1 MQTVKTFIQKW
12 SRKKRSYV
20 ILAVFVLAIF
30 LILKPKV
37 DTMVTVDT
45 VKLQDLES
53 TVLASGEITSS
64 TDLSLSFNST
74 GVVKTMNVK
83 VGDKV
88 YKGKVLATLDGGTAY
103 GSLKSAEGTVK
114 AAQARYDKLLAGT
127 SNEEINL
134 AEVALKNAQLDLE
147 NTKRQQDTLVANA
160 KKNLLNGGLE
170 AISENNSSAN
180 APTIS
185 GVYTGS
191 TEGSYLVI
199 TYSTGAGN
207 YSSVSGLSNGG
218 GQIPNSGS
226 TALGAE
232 GLYIAFPA
240 GYSTSSG
247 NWIVNIPNKKSSV
260 YLTNLNAYNVTL
272 ETRTNTVS
280 SAESLV
286 NARSAE
292 LAVKKASARNFELDL
307 AKADVLSAQ
316 GGLESARAT
325 YNNTIIYAPA
335 SGTITQVDV
344 KLGELAQAQKA
355 IIVLEDV
362 DNLYLEASINEADII
377 KISPDQKVTFSI
389 DSFGADSNFE
399 GKVIHIDPGA
409 STSDGIVNYKIKVS
423 IENLDKRI
431 RPGMNA
437 DLKVLLNKKDNVLV
451 VPQLALIE
459 RDGKTYIRIITDEKR
474 KTYKEQE
481 VTTGLEGDGNLIEVT
496 SGVKEGQSI
505 ALVSKN

>member
-64 TDLSLSFNST
+64 TDLSLSFNGT

-103 GSLKSAEGTVK
+103 GSLKSAEGAVK
-114 AAQARYDKLLAGT
+114 AAQAKYDKLLAGT
-127 SNEEINL
+127 SSEEINL
-134 AEVALKNAQLDLE
+134 AEVSLKNAQLDLE
-147 NTKRQQDTLVANA
+147 NTKRQQDTLVENA
-160 KKNLLNGGLE
+160 RKNLLNGGLV
-170 AISENNSSAN
+170 AVSENNTN
-180 APTIS
+180 TTAPTIS
-185 GVYTGS
+185 GTYNRTN
-191 TEGSYLVI
+191 EGSYKI
-199 TYSTGAGN
+199 GTYAAGAGN
-207 YSSVSGLSNGG
+207 YFSVSGLSTGG
-218 GQIPNSGS
+218 GQINTSNSLPLGS
-226 TALGAE
+226 D
-232 GLYIAFPA
+232 GLYIMFPV
-240 GYSTSSG
+240 GFSVSSG
-247 NWIVNIPNKKSSV
+247 NWIVDVPNKNSSV
-260 YLTNLNAYNVTL
+260 YLSNLNAYNAVL

-280 SAESLV
+280 SAQSLV
-286 NARSAE
+286 DSKSAE
-292 LAVKKASARNFELDL
+292 LSVKKAAARNFELDL

-344 KLGELAQAQKA
+344 KLGELAQAQKEV
-355 IIVLEDV
+355 IVLEDV

-377 KISPDQKVTFSI
+377 KISPDQKVTFMI

-451 VPQLALIE
+451 VPQLALVE

-496 SGVKEGQSI
+496 SGVSEGQSI